1 MKSVIDNGQRKESGE
16 EKIKAEGLDNE
27 GVARKIVSIYKKVIG
42 K

>member
-1 MKSVIDNGQRKESGE
+1 MTTLFYLCVVFSTRA
-16 EKIKAEGLDNE
+16 KIKAEGLDNE